1 MQPDLH
7 RYADGAWIAIGVLWA
22 AGAVMTKRTERMQ
35 TPGSHLLHILLAII
49 AFSLIFRPTGFARM
63 DRQIL
68 PDSAAIAYTGLTLT
82 FAGIAFAA
90 WARIILGGNW
100 SAVVTIKQGHN
111 IVRRGPYAIVR
122 HPIYSGGLLGLLG
135 TALLTGEL
143 RSLLAL
149 PLIFAAWWTKLRMEE
164 QFMTEKFGN
173 DYEQYRR
180 EVKALIP
187 FVL

>member
-7 RYADGAWIAIGVLWA
+7 LYADGAWIAIGVLWV
-22 AGAVMTKRTERMQ
+22 AGAVMTKRTERVQ
-35 TPGSHLLHILLAII
+35 TPESHVLHIILATV
-49 AFSLIFRPTGFARM
+49 AFYLIFRRTGFASF
-63 DRQIL
+63 DQQIL
-68 PDSAAIAYTGLTLT
+68 PDSAAIAYTGLMLT

-173 DYEQYRR
+173 DYQQYRR